1 MKGMC
6 NFDLELFKTSAPACA
21 QYQNN
26 IPSNKSQILLTSIQT
41 VEVPLRPGLVFNF
54 YLAL

>member
-26 IPSNKSQILLTSIQT
+26 VPSNKITDSSHH
-41 VEVPLRPGLVFNF
+41 
-54 YLAL
+54 